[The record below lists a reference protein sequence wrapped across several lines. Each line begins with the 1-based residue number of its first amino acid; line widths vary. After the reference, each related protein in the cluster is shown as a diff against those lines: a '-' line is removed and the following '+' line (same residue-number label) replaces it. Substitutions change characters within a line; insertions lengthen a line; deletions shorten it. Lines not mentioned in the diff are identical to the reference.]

1 MPKRPDF
8 YCDFYCAAWD
18 GLREPGTGS
27 RQPGSRTALNARP
40 TVSRSAS
47 LRGRAARCPRPSGS
61 PRVPWPAQR
70 LFPVGR
76 PGIDGFRVCETS
88 PLGSIRRGR

>member
-1 MPKRPDF
+1 MPRRPDF

-27 RQPGSRTALNARP
+27 DQSGSGAGLNARP
-40 TVSRSAS
+40 TASRSAS
-47 LRGRAARCPRPSGS
+47 AGGRAARCPRSSGS
-61 PRVPWPAQR
+61 RGLQWPTQR
-70 LFPVGR
+70 LIPVGR
-76 PGIDGFRVCETS
+76 PGIDGLLVCETS